1 MAEGRLGC
9 EGNGRKKRK
18 TGGGGD
24 GGGGGCGGD
33 NLPRKEIKVCEN
45 KEKFFIESL

>member
-24 GGGGGCGGD
+24 GGGGGCGGIICQG
-33 NLPRKEIKVCEN
+33 RKLRFVKTRRN
-45 KEKFFIESL
+45 FS